1 MKNFSSLTQHGI
13 EAVLEAG
20 QILTQ
25 GFGSVSQ
32 KTFKSGKH
40 NFATQFDFASEAS
53 LINSLS
59 AHYPTHAFLGE
70 ESGSK
75 KIPEAEITW
84 IIDPLDG
91 TLNFA
96 HHIPVYCISV
106 AAVDQTG
113 ILAGIIYQPMSR
125 ELFVAERGKGA
136 YLNGKKMQVSKT
148 KNLEE
153 GLAATKF
160 LRENHPH
167 FKECLALFTRVL
179 KKGAVVRNTGS
190 SALNLAHVASGSL
203 DAYWAESLNSWD
215 IAAGLLL
222 IQEAG
227 GISTNYKGK
236 IYDLFSD
243 DPLVAS
249 NGLLHDEL
257 LKSI

>member
-1 MKNFSSLTQHGI
+1 MKNFSPLTKHGI
-13 EAVLEAG
+13 EAVLVAG
-20 QILTQ
+20 KILTQ
-25 GFGSVSQ
+25 GFGSISQ

-40 NFATQFDFASEAS
+40 NFATQFDYASEAS
-53 LINSLS
+53 LITSLS
-59 AHYPTHAFLGE
+59 ARYPTHAFLGE

-75 KIPEAEITW
+75 KMPEAEITW

-91 TLNFA
+91 TLNFSR
-96 HHIPVYCISV
+96 HLPIYCISV
-106 AAVDQTG
+106 AAVDQAG
-113 ILAGIIYQPMSR
+113 IFSGIIYQPVSQ

-136 YLNGKKMQVSKT
+136 YLNGKKLQVSKT
-148 KNLEE
+148 KDLAE

-167 FKECLALFTRVL
+167 FEECLAIFKRILER
-179 KKGAVVRNTGS
+179 GAVVRNTGS

-227 GISTNYKGK
+227 GTATNYQGK
-236 IYDLFSD
+236 TYDLFSD
-243 DPLVAS
+243 DPLVVS
-249 NGLLHDEL
+249 NGHLHAEL